1 VGRLEEL
8 LQQQMQETNRLGEI
22 LKKERE
28 AYEQVIK
35 QTNYP
40 ISNNLGGELKL
51 ISELRRSLEEGI
63 IQNNKLR
70 AQLQEKITRSSEH
83 EKPDNSQQ
91 ADEVQRL
98 HAKLEDSERWN
109 MSLQSRL
116 DALQP
121 RARGVG
127 GSSGNLSVLLGTTPS
142 PQSGN
147 AETND
152 KVRTMWLALFSSQQT
167 RVLATVKNSALNA
180 VFPITLRSQIP
191 NLDQPKNSYRN
202 SMLLIRN

>member
-1 VGRLEEL
+1 MGRLEEL

-70 AQLQEKITRSSEH
+70 AQLQEKIARSSEH

-127 GSSGNLSVLLGTTPS
+127 GSGGNLSVLGTTPS

-152 KVRTMWLALFSSQQT
+152 KVRTLLLALFSIQQT

>member
-1 VGRLEEL
+1 MGRLKEL
-8 LQQQMQETNRLGEI
+8 LQQQIQETSRLGEI

-28 AYEQVIK
+28 AYVEVIK
-35 QTNYP
+35 QANHP
-40 ISNNLGGELKL
+40 ASSNLGGDLKL

-63 IQNNKLR
+63 VQNNKLR
-70 AQLQEKITRSSEH
+70 AQLQEKLARSSEH
-83 EKPDNSQQ
+83 EKSGSSQQ

-127 GSSGNLSVLLGTTPS
+127 GSSGNVSVLGTTPPK
-142 PQSGN
+142 PQPGD

-152 KVRTMWLALFSSQQT
+152 KVRK
-167 RVLATVKNSALNA
+167 VKF
-180 VFPITLRSQIP
+180 V
-191 NLDQPKNSYRN
+191 
-202 SMLLIRN
+202 

>member
-40 ISNNLGGELKL
+40 VSNNFGGELKL

-70 AQLQEKITRSSEH
+70 AQLQEKIARSSEH

-127 GSSGNLSVLLGTTPS
+127 GSSGNLSVLGTTPS

-152 KVRTMWLALFSSQQT
+152 KVRTMWLALFSM
-167 RVLATVKNSALNA
+167 VLATVKNSALNA

-191 NLDQPKNSYRN
+191 NLDQRKNSYRN
-202 SMLLIRN
+202 SMLLIRH

>member
-1 VGRLEEL
+1 MSFFKVGRLEEL

-40 ISNNLGGELKL
+40 VSNNFGGELKL

-70 AQLQEKITRSSEH
+70 AQLQEKIARSSEH

-127 GSSGNLSVLLGTTPS
+127 GSSGNLSVLGTTPS

-152 KVRTMWLALFSSQQT
+152 KVRTMWLALFSIQQT
-167 RVLATVKNSALNA
+167 RVLNA
-180 VFPITLRSQIP
+180 VFPITLRSKIP

-202 SMLLIRN
+202 SMLLIRH